1 MNYQVVI
8 EEKAARD
15 TKSIPKKDLQR
26 IDGVILKLCGNPR
39 PPGCKKLTEKE
50 GYRVRVGRYRILY
63 RIDDRTKVVIVYR
76 IRKKDERTYE

>member
-1 MNYQVVI
+1 MTYQVVI
-8 EEKAARD
+8 EEKATRD

-26 IDGVILKLCGNPR
+26 IDAVILKLSGNPR
-39 PPGCKKLTEKE
+39 PQGCKKLTEKE

-76 IRKKDERTYE
+76 IRKKDERTYD

>member
-8 EEKAARD
+8 EEKVARD

-26 IDGVILKLCGNPR
+26 IDAVILKLSGNPR

-50 GYRVRVGRYRILY
+50 GYRVRSGRYRILY